1 MLGAR
6 LGGVPLENGKP
17 KLVVVDLGH
26 NGWEG
31 VNDQNTSSSRLQKS
45 IISIRWE
52 CTSMRP

>member
-1 MLGAR
+1 MFGAS

-31 VNDQNTSSSRLQKS
+31 VNDQNTG
-45 IISIRWE
+45 
-52 CTSMRP
+52 